1 MRRTRMHQAARA
13 NTNPLDTATMRHASA
28 TADDDKDDGDDGD
41 LDNRSFARSTT
52 AAPRAGH
59 LASSSPVVQVTDLD
73 PQTDR
78 RPSLLSRRLRRGSSR
93 SPSPN
98 ASKEALSEI
107 AQLPEP
113 PAAAKTT
120 AFSPEKHSILPPSRI
135 ATLPAR
141 ASTADDLFGP
151 VIVNT
156 PPTPVERTNPITL
169 HLERKLPPV
178 ISELASNGD
187 GTSSSSSSGIG
198 THRRTK
204 SGSASAGPSK
214 LSNITPAPLPPT
226 PESGQ
231 VQTPS
236 SAGFFSSMFSVAQN
250 AASTISSNIQGGSLS
265 IGGNASRANL
275 APKPQSSPAAGQAD
289 VDRTEP
295 TPSEPQSSRLMDKK
309 ESATKTTIG
318 TGELSLSQLGIME
331 PPAAAA
337 AAPETSRFPDL
348 NDTRARSESA
358 PADSQARGG
367 DDALDES
374 LARPRSL
381 YEAANGDQEQGAS
394 LSDQADKESG
404 SAKSDT
410 QRKRGGSTATTN
422 TAAPPAL
429 AGGGPSATAP
439 KLTGFAIAS
448 KKRNRDFHTLFK
460 SVPDDDYLIEDYS
473 CALQREI
480 LAHGRL
486 YVSEGHL
493 CFSSNILGW
502 TTTLVMSFDEIVS
515 VEKRSTALVFKNG
528 LMISTLHAKHIF
540 ASFTSRDATYDLIVN
555 IWKLGHPTLTSTL
568 NGVRLEGTGGDKTE
582 KLDVEAANLE
592 PETPAGSDSEEGS
605 GDGDDDDDDF
615 YDEEES
621 GHAPEVQATDAVAAG
636 DAGKASR
643 KASGAVAPSAAA
655 LEAAVDGQP
664 PSAGAGPFPG
674 PAAHAPTDCGD
685 SETHYDKFLADEV
698 VPAPLGKV
706 FSMLF
711 GEASAE
717 WMGKWITENQKC
729 FDLQM
734 EDKKGL
740 GQDNRSRAFTYIK
753 PLNAPIGPKQTKCIV
768 TETVDSLDFEKAASV
783 SVATQNPDVPSGN
796 IFRVKTRYCLSWAE
810 NNATRVQ
817 VNCTTEWSG
826 KSWLKGTIE
835 KNVNEGQA
843 LYCKDLFAA
852 LKAAVSTRPR
862 SSTNGNGAAKPRK
875 KGKKSKA
882 LQSPPDT
889 IDAAARAKKEEA
901 NWGLF
906 EPARA
911 ILEPVVDIVKP
922 ILTGNVVY
930 GLLVGLLVATWFGF
944 GRAPGN
950 KSPASLAPDASIYNP
965 YRLAAYDEMWR
976 REDSELWDWLEERVS
991 LERLSVEKSNARRR
1005 EADPR
1010 TLEERLREERMDER
1024 EVQEAIRVTEEK
1036 LKVLREVMARSKLP

>member
-1 MRRTRMHQAARA
+1 MDSNNGGGLGKLLAKRRRRVKTGGHESDASGREDGREFARDSDDAASI
-13 NTNPLDTATMRHASA
+13 NVG
-28 TADDDKDDGDDGD
+28 DDDDMDDH
-41 LDNRSFARSTT
+41 SF
-52 AAPRAGH
+52 
-59 LASSSPVVQVTDLD
+59 
-73 PQTDR
+73 
-78 RPSLLSRRLRRGSSR
+78 GSYESGG
-93 SPSPN
+93 
-98 ASKEALSEI
+98 ADADAESE
-107 AQLPEP
+107 
-113 PAAAKTT
+113 
-120 AFSPEKHSILPPSRI
+120 RDY
-135 ATLPAR
+135 R
-141 ASTADDLFGP
+141 P

-156 PPTPVERTNPITL
+156 PPTPVERTNPLAL
-169 HLERKLPPV
+169 HLDKKLPPV
-178 ISELASNGD
+178 ISEPASAGD
-187 GTSSSSSSGIG
+187 SSSSQGISA
-198 THRRTK
+198 HRRTK
-204 SGSASAGPSK
+204 SGSASIGPSK
-214 LSNITPAPLPPT
+214 LSNITAAPLSPT
-226 PESGQ
+226 PEIGE
-231 VQTPS
+231 VQPPN

-250 AASTISSNIQGGSLS
+250 AASTISSNIQGGGIG
-265 IGGNASRANL
+265 IGGNKSRTNL
-275 APKPQSSPAAGQAD
+275 ASKPQSSSPAASQTET
-289 VDRTEP
+289 DRAEP
-295 TPSEPQSSRLMDKK
+295 PPPEPQPSSGMDKK
-309 ESATKTTIG
+309 EPAVKTIG

-331 PPAAAA
+331 PSAAMP
-337 AAPETSRFPDL
+337 APETSRFPDL

-358 PADSQARGG
+358 PVADGQPRLG
-367 DDALDES
+367 DDIVLDES
-374 LARPRSL
+374 LSRPRSL
-381 YEAANGDQEQGAS
+381 FEANGEQEQGGS
-394 LSDQADKESG
+394 QSDQADE
-404 SAKSDT
+404 KSDA
-410 QRKRGGSTATTN
+410 QRKRGSSTATTN
-422 TAAPPAL
+422 TVAPPAP
-429 AGGGPSATAP
+429 AGPAP

-448 KKRNRDFHTLFK
+448 KKRNRDFHTFFK

-582 KLDVEAANLE
+582 KLDVEAGSLE
-592 PETPAGSDSEEGS
+592 PETPAGSDSE
-605 GDGDDDDDDF
+605 GDSDDDDDEDF
-615 YDEEES
+615 YEEDSDRDPEPQVADVGGNGGDS
-621 GHAPEVQATDAVAAG
+621 GKPN
-636 DAGKASR
+636 R
-643 KASGAVAPSAAA
+643 KASGAVAPSAGVVDAA
-655 LEAAVDGQP
+655 AEGQAP
-664 PSAGAGPFPG
+664 AAGAGSFPG
-674 PAAHAPTDCGD
+674 PATHAPTDCGD
-685 SETHYDKFLADEV
+685 SDTHYDKFLADEII
-698 VPAPLGKV
+698 PAPLGKA

-711 GEASAE
+711 GESSAE

-740 GQDNRSRAFTYIK
+740 GPDSRSRNFTYIK

-768 TETVDSLDFEKAASV
+768 TETVDNIDFEKAV
-783 SVATQNPDVPSGN
+783 TISVATQNPDVPSGN
-796 IFRVKTRYCLSWAE
+796 IFRVKTKYCLSWAE

-843 LYCKDLFAA
+843 QYCKDLFAA

-862 SSTNGNGAAKPRK
+862 SATNGNGAAKGKK

-882 LQSPPDT
+882 LQSSTESISPS
-889 IDAAARAKKEEA
+889 ARAKKEEA
-901 NWGLF
+901 NWGLL
-906 EPARA
+906 EPVRP
-911 ILEPVVDIVKP
+911 ILEPIVDILKP
-922 ILTGNVVY
+922 ILTGNIVY

-944 GRAPGN
+944 GLTPNN
-950 KSPASLAPDASIYNP
+950 KSPAPFGQEPAMPSA

-976 REDSELWDWLEERVS
+976 REDSELWGWLEERVS
-991 LERLSVEKSNARRR
+991 LERLSVERSNARRR

-1036 LKVLREVMARSKLP
+1036 LKVLREVMARGKPL